1 MKLNQTLL
9 DALTAC
15 GASDVEMA
23 SITSYYADQLTA
35 AKATVDQL
43 KVNIESLQ
51 TQLAEAETRAGIIS
65 AAIGK
70 FVVPD
75 A

>member
-15 GASDVEMA
+15 GATDAEMG
-23 SITSYYADQLTA
+23 SITAYYADQLTA
-35 AKATVDQL
+35 AHASVEQIKA
-43 KVNIESLQ
+43 NIESLQ
-51 TQLAEAETRAGIIS
+51 TQLSEETARAARI
-65 AAIGK
+65 ADAIGK
-70 FVVPD
+70 FVD

>member
-1 MKLNQTLL
+1 MKLNQTLI
-9 DALTAC
+9 DALTIC
-15 GASDVEMA
+15 GATDTEMV
-23 SITSYYADQLTA
+23 SITSYYEDQLTA
-35 AKATVDQL
+35 ANATVDQL
-43 KVNIESLQ
+43 KANIESLQ
-51 TQLAEAETRAGIIS
+51 TQLQEATARAVLIS